1 MNYSKLISAG
11 FALILILMFLSL
23 RVVSLSANS
32 PQKVIIDAD
41 IDSDVDDA
49 GALAMLLNMHKSGT
63 IELTGIIV
71 TSDDPFAPVCAA
83 AISKFYGLPEIPVGF
98 LKKQSKLKNHSK
110 YTKFI
115 ADEFPANIKSWQ
127 EAEEASVLYRKLL
140 AGSPDESVIIVTIG
154 HLTSLQQLLQSKP
167 DQISNLNGKKLVQ
180 KKVSRWICMGGQYPS
195 GKEANFYRPDPA
207 STVYCVNHWEKDVVF
222 CGWEAGN
229 LIITGNSWL
238 KENLSAKNPVYRAYE
253 LYNNFSGRQSWD
265 QLAVLQLIDSANK
278 YFSFINGQ
286 CIIARNGSN
295 TWKIGPNTKHRY
307 LVIKPDININEIS
320 SYIDRLMVGK
330 TY

>member
-23 RVVSLSANS
+23 RAVSLSANS
-32 PQKVIIDAD
+32 PPKVIIDAD

-63 IELTGIIV
+63 IELAGIIV

-83 AISKFYGLPEIPVGF
+83 AISKFYGLSEIPVGF
-98 LKKQSKLKNHSK
+98 LKKQTKLKNHSK

-167 DQISNLNGKKLVQ
+167 DQISNLNGKKLAQ

-207 STVYCVNHWEKDVVF
+207 STVYCVNQLGEMDVVF

-229 LIITGNSWL
+229 PIITGGSWL
-238 KENLSAKNPVYRAYE
+238 KENLSRGASCLPCIRT
-253 LYNNFSGRQSWD
+253 
-265 QLAVLQLIDSANK
+265 LQ
-278 YFSFINGQ
+278 
-286 CIIARNGSN
+286 
-295 TWKIGPNTKHRY
+295 
-307 LVIKPDININEIS
+307 
-320 SYIDRLMVGK
+320 
-330 TY
+330 